1 MEIVFLLTGQLL
13 FAIFFT
19 ENIPAIINKLEQS
32 KNADHKISEV
42 VKYYKLQRIHFD
54 NIIKNTF
61 QYRASFSC
69 IVILISQYQC
79 YSYVMYSMHNL
90 YAHAHDNNVRTGFS

>member
-69 IVILISQYQC
+69 IVILINITIPMLLLR
-79 YSYVMYSMHNL
+79 YVL
-90 YAHAHDNNVRTGFS
+90 DAQFICTCT